1 MTISWTTL
9 FIVLLTA
16 GALITAGLF
25 QQHAKRSWVG
35 AALVIAGCLVAGH
48 LIPFLVFPWPILSA
62 KGGTF
67 GWHNILSM
75 RTAVLIDAI
84 QWSLVIILFAWL
96 ARRTHP
102 MLLLPFALAT
112 IAAVVVVVI
121 VGVRSVG
128 MEFFWELWK

>member
-1 MTISWTTL
+1 MAWTTL

-16 GALITAGLF
+16 GALIAAGLF
-25 QQHAKRSWVG
+25 RQYAEKSWIG

-48 LIPFLVFPWPILSA
+48 LIPFVLFPWPILSA

-75 RTAVLIDAI
+75 RTAVLIDVI

-96 ARRTHP
+96 ARRTRP

-112 IAAVVVVVI
+112 IVAVAVVVVI
-121 VGVRSVG
+121 GVRSAG
-128 MEFFWELWK
+128 MNFYWELWR